1 MKTIRLQRRS
11 ARGLSLVEVLV
22 SVVMLAVILIGLA
35 PALTATVLVRR
46 QSDSIAQ
53 ASALAQ
59 QQMEAIRE
67 AWQRNNYHVGANDY
81 TANTLQ
87 GLNGTTLPTI
97 ATVYN
102 FAANQTIDR
111 PYRWYPADST
121 LPQGGESTGQF
132 ADMAPT
138 DGTGAL
144 IQGSVAVPGSQF
156 VVRTTVTVDGPQS
169 FCTGAVGT
177 TNTQLPCLDPD
188 GNQGQVA
195 GGGARMFS
203 SLPDNAQATGVLT
216 CAATDAAC
224 NRPPVDTTSGVRLF
238 KSVTVTVFRADAN
251 GNPIGDGAPP
261 PDEVQQPLRTSNYD
275 ENNPNNL
282 FARRP
287 LAVLTTNF

>member
-1 MKTIRLQRRS
+1 MNTIRTIRLQRRS

-87 GLNGTTLPTI
+87 GINGGILPTVG
-97 ATVYN
+97 AAYN
-102 FAANQTIDR
+102 FATNQTVNR
-111 PYRWYPADST
+111 PYRWYANDEN
-121 LPQGGESTGQF
+121 LPQGGVSAGQF
-132 ADMAPT
+132 ADMAPNQ
-138 DGTGAL
+138 A
-144 IQGSVAVPGSQF
+144 GSVTVPGSQF
-156 VVRTTVTVDGPQS
+156 VVRTTVEVNGPQS

-177 TNTQLPCLDPD
+177 ANAQLPCLDPD

-195 GGGARMFS
+195 GGGSRMFS

-238 KSVTVTVFRADAN
+238 KRVTVTVFRADAN

-261 PDEVQQPLRTSNYD
+261 PDEVQQPLRTSNYNED
-275 ENNPNNL
+275 NPNNL

-287 LAVLTTNF
+287 LAVLTTDF